1 MVTLNTAEL
10 AMKNVYL
17 NVLPEQIKLAANPF
31 YSKIKQTSNDIYGKE
46 VVKLAP
52 FGVNGGFAA
61 GGETDPLPV
70 AGNKNF
76 AQIRST
82 LKNLYGTFQISDKA
96 VRSSSNNIANFVN
109 LLSEEMEAL
118 VKSCVFN
125 LNRMLYSDGE
135 GLLTTIK
142 SSNQITVTV
151 DNIGALVEGMY
162 VDYYNNSGVKV
173 NTEPYLITRVNRLE
187 KTFKYEKGNNTSYIG
202 SSGRLY
208 VQNSKDNELTGLVR
222 IFSSADLLYGISRS
236 ANSWAQPYEK
246 YCSDGEISDIL
257 IQEALDFL
265 EDYADSKINFITTSS
280 NMRRAY
286 QQYLNVYRKNV
297 DVVEIENGYKA
308 ITHNGIPIYADKF
321 VESGMVY
328 LLNTDDFVLH
338 QLGDWQWMEDEA
350 GHVLRQ
356 NPGYPTY
363 TGTLTKY
370 AELICNKPMGQG
382 RLTGLVT
389 TIDDPYK
396 TYIPP
401 ETETASV

>member
-1 MVTLNTAEL
+1 MVTLNTAEM

-17 NVLPEQIKLAANPF
+17 SVLPEQIKIAANPF
-31 YSKIKQTSNDIYGKE
+31 YSKIKQTSNDIFGKE

-52 FGVNGGFAA
+52 FGVNGGFATS
-61 GGETDPLPV
+61 GETDPLPV
-70 AGNKNF
+70 SGHKNY

-96 VRSSSNNIANFVN
+96 VRSSSNNIGNFVN
-109 LLSEEMEAL
+109 LLSDEMEAL

-125 LNRMLYSDGE
+125 LNRMLYGDGS
-135 GLLTTIK
+135 GTLATIV
-142 SSNQITVTV
+142 SSNQLLVKV
-151 DNIGALVEGMY
+151 DTTAGLMEGMY
-162 VDYYNNSGVKV
+162 VDYYNTAGVKQ
-173 NTEPYLITRVNRLE
+173 NTEPYLITRVNRVD
-187 KTFKYEKGNNTSYIG
+187 KNFKYDKGNNTSFINGTGYIT
-202 SSGRLY
+202 
-208 VQNSKDNELTGLVR
+208 VQNSKDNELSGLDR
-222 IFSSADLLYGISRS
+222 IFSYEDTLYGISRS
-236 ANSWAQPYEK
+236 ANHWAQPWEVSREGK
-246 YCSDGEISDIL
+246 EVSDMV
-257 IQEALDFL
+257 IQEVLDYL
-265 EDYADSKINFITTSS
+265 EDYADSKVNFITTSAS
-280 NMRRAY
+280 MRRAY
-286 QQYLNVYRKNV
+286 QQFLNVYRKNV
-297 DVVEIENGYKA
+297 DVVELENGYKT

-321 VESGMVY
+321 VKEGSIY

-356 NPGYPTY
+356 NPGFPTY

-382 RLTGLVT
+382 KIIDLLT

-401 ETETASV
+401 ETTPSV